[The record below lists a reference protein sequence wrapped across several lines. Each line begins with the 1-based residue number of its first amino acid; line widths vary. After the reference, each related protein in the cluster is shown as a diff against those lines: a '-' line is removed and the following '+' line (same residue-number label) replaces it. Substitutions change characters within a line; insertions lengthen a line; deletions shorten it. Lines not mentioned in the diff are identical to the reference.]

1 MGSSGEYVEVGPIVQ
16 ILRRDMIAALATQK
30 EHPTRCGLARQE
42 QDDARVEVLAAE
54 VELLSFKQKRIN
66 VRL

>member
-54 VELLSFKQKRIN
+54 VE
-66 VRL
+66 